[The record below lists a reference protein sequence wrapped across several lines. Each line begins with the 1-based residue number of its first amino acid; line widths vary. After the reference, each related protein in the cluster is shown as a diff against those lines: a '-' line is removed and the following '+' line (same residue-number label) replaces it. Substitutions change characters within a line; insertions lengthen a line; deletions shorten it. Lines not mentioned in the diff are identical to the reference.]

1 MNIDFPSHRVYSVNV
16 ENVTVELLVEESL
29 GSADELVGMTAHT
42 HAYTELFACLNG
54 RMAICGEAGE
64 IDLAAGDLAIVP
76 ANVRHVSRRESD
88 GSDYRALGLRLIR
101 RSGQNR
107 ANLYRR
113 LAGLCASGG
122 TVIRG
127 RPALCAGVAALT
139 MSSRQDDTL
148 PALRLALL
156 LLEMAEMRESHSEDK
171 MPMLSD
177 RDLNRVSKLDYLINS
192 CFMNPLTAA
201 SVADQLFVSQRQ
213 LSRIVKKRY
222 GVSLHQAVTDKR
234 ISVAAKMLAD
244 SSESVLDI
252 AQAVGFGSVH
262 SFYRAFMARYALS
275 PQEYRRRLSVQK

>member
-42 HAYTELFACLNG
+42 HAYAELFACLNG
-54 RMAICGEAGE
+54 QMAICGEMGE

-76 ANVRHVSRRESD
+76 ANVRHVSRRESA

-101 RSGQNR
+101 RSGRNST
-107 ANLYRR
+107 NLYRR

-122 TVIRG
+122 AVIRG
-127 RPALCAGVAALT
+127 RPALCAGVAALV
-139 MSSRQDDTL
+139 SSRQDDTL

-192 CFMNPLTAA
+192 CFMNPLTTA

-262 SFYRAFMARYALS
+262 SFYRAFTARYGLS